1 MFKKAVLEFTM
12 TITTT
17 YIHDTD
23 QRLARA
29 AILRPT
35 GALDRSN
42 YDDLIRQAVAARAAG
57 AGHIIVDMRAV
68 ERVNTAGL
76 VALYS
81 VARLA
86 HATPPDFEAGWAAIR
101 TLAENDDSFP
111 RLAIVNPCPSV
122 RQTLARA
129 PFSDFL
135 AIHADLDTALATLAA

>member
-1 MFKKAVLEFTM
+1 M

-17 YIHDTD
+17 YTDDTD

-42 YDDLIRQAVAARAAG
+42 CDDLIRQAMAARAAG
-57 AGHIIVDMRAV
+57 AGHIIVDMRAI

-76 VALYS
+76 VALYT

-86 HATPPDFEAGWAAIR
+86 HVTPPDLESGWAAIR
-101 TLAENDDSFP
+101 ALAEADAAFP
-111 RLAIVNPCPSV
+111 RLAVVNPCPSV
-122 RQTLARA
+122 CQTLARV

-135 AIHADLDTALATLAA
+135 TIHADLDTALATLAA

>member
-1 MFKKAVLEFTM
+1 MSHPDTRDVPDRRMFQKAVLEFSM
-12 TITTT
+12 TITTIYT
-17 YIHDTD
+17 DDTD

-57 AGHIIVDMRAV
+57 AGHIIVDMCAI

-76 VALYS
+76 VALYT

-86 HATPPDFEAGWAAIR
+86 HEMSPDLESGWAAIR
-101 TLAENDDSFP
+101 
-111 RLAIVNPCPSV
+111 
-122 RQTLARA
+122 
-129 PFSDFL
+129 
-135 AIHADLDTALATLAA
+135 

>member
-1 MFKKAVLEFTM
+1 M

-17 YIHDTD
+17 IYTG
-23 QRLARA
+23 QGLARTA
-29 AILRPT
+29 MLCPT

-57 AGHIIVDMRAV
+57 AGHIIVDMRAI

-76 VALYS
+76 VALYT

-86 HATPPDFEAGWAAIR
+86 HETPPDLESGWAAIR
-101 TLAENDDSFP
+101 ALAEADAAFP

-122 RQTLARA
+122 CQTLARV